1 MKKLIA
7 THKNGFTYRPLPKM
21 DKVAVRDDIRE
32 FVSKENLKRLNE
44 GEGTFLNRALILK

>member
-1 MKKLIA
+1 MKKVIA
-7 THKNGFTYRPLPKM
+7 VGVNGFTYKPLTKM
-21 DKVAVRDDIRE
+21 AMVDVRDDIRE